1 MGAWRAGADAAGLDA
16 SQRRKELALLYLE
29 ADSLTVSSNSTMQG
43 AVKHVAG
50 KAQRECKRGLE
61 PGDCA
66 VAGIGHPDLRS
77 YACQAVQV
85 FQAVPAQW
93 TAGRGAIRVEQR
105 DGIVAL
111 GGPTCRPG

>member
-50 KAQRECKRGLE
+50 
-61 PGDCA
+61 
-66 VAGIGHPDLRS
+66 
-77 YACQAVQV
+77 
-85 FQAVPAQW
+85 
-93 TAGRGAIRVEQR
+93 
-105 DGIVAL
+105 
-111 GGPTCRPG
+111 